1 MAERAKPARHK
12 TEEESMD
19 WNWVIY
25 VLVGIAVGLNLG
37 YLVGVKRGMMIM
49 TQVIVGALDGVT
61 GFVKKDD
68 KG

>member
-1 MAERAKPARHK
+1 
-12 TEEESMD
+12 MD

-49 TQVIVGALDGVT
+49 TQVIAGALDGVA
-61 GFVKKDD
+61 GYVKKD
-68 KG
+68 GSA